1 MKKKLTV
8 AAGALAAIVL
18 AAAVAVALV
27 AWFVGSASERKEEAH
42 RAGYPHAAANAP
54 RGAARQ
60 ADSKA
65 EGREQ
70 ADEESGDGESEMV
83 GVEMEEKSEE
93 ELQEEEE
100 EKKVDAFDSLT
111 DKWMEKEGGEVTM
124 KDMDAFVAAF
134 KSVPDK
140 RKDECLHRA
149 LNLVSDDHVLLLAG
163 ILFDKTVEKEYLEL
177 VFNDILNRDEDVKK
191 LILPK
196 IYKDKTHPCWADTAW
211 ILDVTGETPNKD
223 TKQGEQQ

>member
-1 MKKKLTV
+1 MGAKKW
-8 AAGALAAIVL
+8 IVL
-18 AAAVAVALV
+18 ASVAAAVVALLVFTRSSSVVPAEEQTEV
-27 AWFVGSASERKEEAH
+27 ATSDAATVEPDAQSAEEEA
-42 RAGYPHAAANAP
+42 GPDEPEAP
-54 RGAARQ
+54 A
-60 ADSKA
+60 
-65 EGREQ
+65 
-70 ADEESGDGESEMV
+70 
-83 GVEMEEKSEE
+83 EEKSEE
-93 ELQEEEE
+93 ELREEAD
-100 EKKVDAFDSLT
+100 EKLVDAFDSLT
-111 DKWMEKEGGEVTM
+111 DRWMEKEGGEVTM
-124 KDMDAFVAAF
+124 KDMDDFVAAF
-134 KSVPDK
+134 KAVPDD
-140 RKDECLHRA
+140 RKEECLHRA